1 MSVLV
6 EKNWSDRGSMQDD
19 DWNLVDAFLTQA
31 TAFCRAQGASSG
43 PGAIGMIAAV
53 ANLHERR
60 GTQKSNAIAL
70 SLNLH
75 AATLHHVDGYY
86 NLGRVYADGLL
97 DQQQDYSKDT
107 TGSKIP
113 RLQGPRGRLLC
124 LGYLYEN
131 GLGETA
137 NSDKAKTWYL
147 LAADLAHDQAAASLC
162 NLLFSQPGKPPD
174 YREARN
180 WCELAIQVLPGDS
193 HVQLALGSMY
203 LNGWGGKTNK
213 ESAFKWLKHAADNGL
228 PDAQFRLGYH
238 LSTFLQMTRKP
249 EATMSVQLSKDT
261 PRLR

>member
-1 MSVLV
+1 M
-6 EKNWSDRGSMQDD
+6 G
-19 DWNLVDAFLTQA
+19 AF
-31 TAFCRAQGASSG
+31 
-43 PGAIGMIAAV
+43 
-53 ANLHERR
+53 
-60 GTQKSNAIAL
+60 
-70 SLNLH
+70 
-75 AATLHHVDGYY
+75 
-86 NLGRVYADGLL
+86 YA
-97 DQQQDYSKDT
+97 
-107 TGSKIP
+107 
-113 RLQGPRGRLLC
+113 

-238 LSTFLQMTRKP
+238 LSTFLQDDTQARSYY
-249 EATMSVQLSKDT
+249 ERAAEQGHATSALNLGSLLQSGSGGDKDILGALKWYSLAAASGDQ
-261 PRLR
+261 RFKADAEFAIASLYFNGDDS